1 MKRADLLVIDDEFP
15 VLYTIKAILEK
26 HYTSIA
32 TFTDPKE
39 GLAFLAEKGCR
50 VLITDLRMPEINGA
64 EVQRRALVADPD
76 IQVIMLTAHGSEKV
90 AVEALKMGA
99 FHYITKPFDPE
110 ELLLLVRKALD
121 QYAFRKRIQY
131 DTEMARSLQLNLLPA
146 PALTTDRFRISAR
159 YIPGGT
165 VGGDYYD
172 YQLLPG
178 GALGVI
184 VADAAGHGVSSA
196 MMMAMLKMAF
206 FTAAP
211 ACGNPSTL
219 LEIINQSF
227 IPILKG
233 RTFFT
238 AFYGILQPDPLRLT
252 FASAG
257 HPFPLF
263 LRTSEQRFLESDI
276 TGPAIGL
283 FHDAAYVDNE
293 IPVQTGDRILLYTD
307 GLTDLDEDGAA
318 FAEFR
323 NQMQALAYS
332 NQPDLLDVL
341 SQPVVQRHPS
351 HADDITMVLIEC

>member
-1 MKRADLLVIDDEFP
+1 MKRADLLVIDDEFS
-15 VLYTIKAILEK
+15 VLYTVKAILEK
-26 HYTSIA
+26 HFTSIA

-50 VLITDLRMPEINGA
+50 VLITDLRMPEIDGV
-64 EVQRRALVADPD
+64 EVLRRALAADPD

-99 FHYITKPFDPE
+99 YHYITKPFDPE

-146 PALTTDRFRISAR
+146 PALATDHFRISAR
-159 YIPGGT
+159 YIPGGS

-172 YQLLPG
+172 YQLLPD

-206 FTAAP
+206 LNAAP
-211 ACGNPSTL
+211 ACGNPSIL
-219 LEIINQSF
+219 LAAINRAF
-227 IPILKG
+227 IPVLKG
-233 RTFFT
+233 RSFFT
-238 AFYGILQPDPLRLT
+238 AFYGILRPEPLRLT
-252 FASAG
+252 FPRAG

-263 LRTSEQRFLESDI
+263 LLPAEKPFLESDI
-276 TGPAIGL
+276 SGPAIRL
-283 FHDAAYVDNE
+283 FH
-293 IPVQTGDRILLYTD
+293 
-307 GLTDLDEDGAA
+307 
-318 FAEFR
+318 
-323 NQMQALAYS
+323 
-332 NQPDLLDVL
+332 
-341 SQPVVQRHPS
+341 
-351 HADDITMVLIEC
+351 